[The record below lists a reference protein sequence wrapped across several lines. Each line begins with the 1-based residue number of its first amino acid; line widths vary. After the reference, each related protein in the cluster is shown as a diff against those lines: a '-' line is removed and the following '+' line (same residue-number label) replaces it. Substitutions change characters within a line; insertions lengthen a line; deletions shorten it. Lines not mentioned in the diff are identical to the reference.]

1 MKKKRAYDDV
11 RNLTEVPLSKREEVK
26 NSRGNKVKP
35 RRYHETEKTAARA
48 KAAFLG
54 MKKLFPN
61 TEAEKLVDDKFY
73 VPYRPTGPYCGSV
86 MALYLLGAN
95 KFHELYEVKNMMKT
109 FMSKVGIDSEG
120 RTAWQRFSDK
130 LPRENATRT
139 QDVNGRII
147 DNMLVLQRL
156 GGHNPCGNK
165 LAEIGCCIDIKKEA
179 DGKIYYRLN
188 THFDIDTMKPL
199 LDKTAYYAARDKENM
214 TEAEKEH
221 SEKVKQIKR
230 TIDKKNRQIIKELL
244 DEKAKQEETT
254 LCEAK
259 A

>member
-11 RNLTEVPLSKREEVK
+11 RNMTEVPLSKRGEVE
-26 NSRGNKVKP
+26 NCRGNKVKP

-48 KAAFLG
+48 KEAFLR

-61 TEAEKLVDDKFY
+61 TEAENLVDDKFY
-73 VPYRPTGPYCGSV
+73 VPYRPAGPYCGAI

-95 KFHELYEVKNMMKT
+95 QFHELYVVKNMMKS
-109 FMSKVGIDSEG
+109 FMSKVGIDKSG
-120 RTAWQRFSDK
+120 RTAWHRFSDK
-130 LPRENATRT
+130 LPRKNATNT

-165 LAEIGCCIDIKKEA
+165 LAEIGCCIDIRKEA
-179 DGKIYYRLN
+179 DGKFYYRLN

-199 LDKTAYYAARDKENM
+199 LDKTAYNAAKYKENM
-214 TEAEKEH
+214 AEAEKEY
-221 SEKVKQIKR
+221 SKKAKKLKK

-244 DEKAKQEETT
+244 DKKAKQEEIT
-254 LCEAK
+254 LCKAEA
-259 A
+259 